1 MRIYIDLCVYN
12 RPFDDQSQ
20 PRIMLE
26 SMCFIVI
33 MSRVPSG
40 DIKIINSFAL
50 EYENSKNLKIENRII
65 IEDMLNISSEYIAY
79 SEKIQKS
86 AEQFENGGIMGMDAL
101 HLACAET
108 AKAEYFITCDDALLK
123 RADKIENMQIK
134 TISVMEY
141 VHKEVL

>member
-12 RPFDDQSQ
+12 RTFDDQSQ

-40 DIKIINSFAL
+40 DIKTINSFAL
-50 EYENSKNLKIENRII
+50 EYENSKNPKIENRMI

-86 AEQFENGGIMGMDAL
+86 AEQFENEGIMGMDAL
-101 HLACAET
+101 HLACAEM

-123 RADKIENMQIK
+123 RAEKIENMQIK

>member
-1 MRIYIDLCVYN
+1 
-12 RPFDDQSQ
+12 
-20 PRIMLE
+20 
-26 SMCFIVI
+26 MCFIVI

-40 DIKIINSFAL
+40 DIKTINSFAL
-50 EYENSKNLKIENRII
+50 EYENSKNPQIENRMII
-65 IEDMLNISSEYIAY
+65 KDMLNINSEYIAY

-86 AEQFENGGIMGMDAL
+86 AEQFENRGIMGMDAL
-101 HLACAET
+101 HLACAEM

-123 RADKIENMQIK
+123 NAEKIINMQIK

>member
-1 MRIYIDLCVYN
+1 
-12 RPFDDQSQ
+12 
-20 PRIMLE
+20 
-26 SMCFIVI
+26 

-40 DIKIINSFAL
+40 DIKTINSFAL
-50 EYENSKNLKIENRII
+50 EYENSKNPKIENRMI

-86 AEQFENGGIMGMDAL
+86 AEQFENEGIMGMDAL
-101 HLACAET
+101 HLACAEM

-123 RADKIENMQIK
+123 RAEKIENMQIK